1 MPELPADVARRR
13 TFAIISH
20 PDAGK
25 TTLTEKL
32 LLFGGAIQMAGTVKG
47 RKAAR
52 HATSD
57 WMRLEQQRG
66 ISVTSSV
73 MQFPYRGRVVNL
85 LDTPGHEDFSEDTY
99 RTLTAVDSALMVID
113 CAKGVEERT
122 IKLME
127 VCRLR
132 DTPIMTFINKLD
144 RDGREPIG
152 LLDEIEHVLRIAC
165 APVTWPIGMGRDLKG
180 IYHFL
185 EDRIYVYTAGERGR
199 AGSNLVIEGLASS
212 AAQEFLS
219 DAARTLHDEI
229 ELVRG
234 ATHRFDPEAYLA
246 GRQTPVFFGSAINNF
261 GVEELLSAF
270 VAHAPAPRSRDA
282 SERRVAPGEARFTGF
297 VFKIQ
302 ANMDPGHRD
311 RIAFVRLC
319 SGRYE
324 RGMRLHHVR
333 LDKQIKVSD
342 ALTFM
347 AADRTQAE
355 EACAGDILGLHN
367 HGTINIGDT
376 FTEGETLTFTG
387 IPNFAP
393 ELFRRAVLR
402 DPLRMKAL
410 QKGLSQLCEEGATQ
424 LFRPLRNNDLILGA
438 VGPLQFEVVAFRL
451 QDEYGVDCSFENV
464 NVVTARWVDGSNPA
478 KLEEFATR
486 AHDNLALDHAGALV
500 YLAPTRVNL
509 ELTLERWPDL
519 QFRMTREHQGQVC
532 TGIMGATVP
541 PRASG

>member
-1 MPELPADVARRR
+1 MSYLAAEIGRRR

-73 MQFPYRGRVVNL
+73 MQFPYRGCIVNL

-122 IKLME
+122 VKLME

-144 RDGREPIG
+144 RDGRPPIE
-152 LLDEIEHVLRIAC
+152 LLDEIERVLRIDT
-165 APVTWPIGMGRDLKG
+165 APLTWPIGAGSELRG
-180 IYHFL
+180 IYHL
-185 EDRIYVYTAGERGR
+185 AEDRIYVYAAGERGR
-199 AGSNLVIEGLASS
+199 VGENRTIDALE
-212 AAQEFLS
+212 S
-219 DAARTLHDEI
+219 DAAREFLGDRAASFLEEV
-229 ELVRG
+229 ELVKG
-234 ATHRFDPEAYLA
+234 ATKSFDVEAYLA
-246 GRQTPVFFGSAINNF
+246 GRQTPVFFGSALNNF

-270 VAHAPAPRSRDA
+270 TRHAPGPLPRAAR
-282 SERRVAPGEARFTGF
+282 ERAVSPAEPQLAGF

-311 RIAFVRLC
+311 RIAFLRLC
-319 SGRYE
+319 AGRYE
-324 RGMRLHHVR
+324 RGMRLFHVR
-333 LDKQIKVSD
+333 LDKEVRVAD

-347 AADRTQAE
+347 AAERAHAE
-355 EACAGDILGLHN
+355 EAYAGDIIGLHN

-376 FTEGETLTFTG
+376 FTEGERLVFTG
-387 IPNFAP
+387 VPNFAP
-393 ELFRRAVLR
+393 EIFRRAVLKE
-402 DPLRMKAL
+402 PLKMKAL
-410 QKGLSQLCEEGATQ
+410 SKGLSQLCEEGATQ
-424 LFRPLRNNDLILGA
+424 LFRPLRGNELILGA
-438 VGPLQFEVVAFRL
+438 VGQLQFEVVAFRL
-451 QDEYGVDCSFENV
+451 EDEYAVQCVFEPV
-464 NVVTARWVDGSNPA
+464 GIHTARWVDSA
-478 KLEEFATR
+478 DARRLQEFRSR
-486 AHDNLALDHAGALV
+486 AHEHLALDHSGALV
-500 YLAPTRVNL
+500 YLAPSRVNL
-509 ELTLERWPDL
+509 QLTLERWPDIR
-519 QFRMTREHQGQVC
+519 FHETREH
-532 TGIMGATVP
+532 
-541 PRASG
+541 ASA

>member
-1 MPELPADVARRR
+1 MSTLEQEIARRR

-32 LLFGGAIQMAGTVKG
+32 LLFGGAITMAGTVKG

-73 MQFPYRGRVVNL
+73 MQFPYRDHVINL

-122 IKLME
+122 IKLMD

-144 RDGREPIG
+144 RDGRAPIE
-152 LLDEIEHVLRIAC
+152 LLDEIERVLKIQC
-165 APVTWPIGMGRDLKG
+165 APITWPIGMGRELKG
-180 IYHFL
+180 IYHL
-185 EDRIYVYTAGERGR
+185 PEDRIYVYEAGERGR
-199 AGSNLVIEGLASS
+199 IGGNRVIDGLASGEANELLGD
-212 AAQEFLS
+212 AAQTF
-219 DAARTLHDEI
+219 ADEI

-234 ATHRFDPEAYLA
+234 ATSSFEAAAYRA
-246 GRQTPVFFGSAINNF
+246 GRQTPVFFGSAISNF
-261 GVEELLSAF
+261 GVEELLRSF
-270 VAHAPAPRSRDA
+270 VTHAPPPLPRVCR
-282 SERRVAPGEARFTGF
+282 ERPVEALEPKLSGF

-311 RIAFVRLC
+311 RIAFLRLC
-319 SGRYE
+319 SGRYQ
-324 RGMRLHHVR
+324 RGMRVRHVR
-333 LDKQIKVSD
+333 LDKELRIAD

-347 AADRTQAE
+347 AADRSAAE
-355 EACAGDILGLHN
+355 EAYAGDIIGLHN
-367 HGTINIGDT
+367 HGTINIGDS
-376 FTEGETLTFTG
+376 FSEGEMLHFTG

-393 ELFRRAVLR
+393 EIFRRAVLK

-410 QKGLSQLCEEGATQ
+410 GKGLDQLCEEGATQ
-424 LFRPLRNNDLILGA
+424 LFRPLRNSDLILGA
-438 VGPLQFEVVAFRL
+438 VGQLQFEVVTFRL
-451 QDEYGVDCSFENV
+451 QDEYAVQCAFENITV
-464 NVVTARWVDGSNPA
+464 HTARWVSAGDERKLTEFRA
-478 KLEEFATR
+478 KAYE
-486 AHDNLALDHAGALV
+486 HLAVDHGGALV
-500 YLAPTRVNL
+500 YLAPSRVNL
-509 ELTLERWPDL
+509 QLTQERWPDI
-519 QFRMTREHQGQVC
+519 QFHETREYLMQ
-532 TGIMGATVP
+532 
-541 PRASG
+541 

>member
-1 MPELPADVARRR
+1 MPAAELSTEIKRRR

-73 MQFPYRGRVVNL
+73 MQFPYRDCIVNL

-144 RDGREPIG
+144 RDGRAPIE
-152 LLDEIEHVLRIAC
+152 LLDEIEKVLGIRT
-165 APVTWPIGMGRDLKG
+165 APVTWPIGMGRELRG
-180 IYHFL
+180 IYHLL
-185 EDRIYVYTAGERGR
+185 EDRIYAYEAGEKGR
-199 AGSNLVIEGLASS
+199 VGENLTIEGLAS
-212 AAQEFLS
+212 AQAREFLGELAGAF
-219 DAARTLHDEI
+219 DEEI
-229 ELVRG
+229 ELVKG
-234 ATHRFDPEAYLA
+234 ATETFDSQAYRA

-261 GVEELLSAF
+261 GVEELL
-270 VAHAPAPRSRDA
+270 A
-282 SERRVAPGEARFTGF
+282 SFTANAPGPLPRAARERSVDPLESRLSGF

-311 RIAFVRLC
+311 RIAFMRLC
-319 SGRYE
+319 SGRYV
-324 RGMRLHHVR
+324 RGMRLYHTRLAKEVR
-333 LDKQIKVSD
+333 VAD

-347 AADRTQAE
+347 AADRSQAE
-355 EACAGDILGLHN
+355 EAFAGDIIGLHN

-376 FTEGETLTFTG
+376 FTEGERLAFTG
-387 IPNFAP
+387 VPNFAP
-393 ELFRRAVLR
+393 EMFRRAVLK
-402 DPLRMKAL
+402 DPLKMKAL

-424 LFRPLRNNDLILGA
+424 LFKPLRNNDLILGA
-438 VGPLQFEVVAFRL
+438 VGQLQFEVVAFRL
-451 QDEYGVDCSFENV
+451 QDEYGVQCVFDPINV
-464 NVVTARWVDGSNPA
+464 YTARWVAGGEPR
-478 KLEEFATR
+478 KLEEFR
-486 AHDNLALDHAGALV
+486 AKAYDALALDHAGALV
-500 YLAPTRVNL
+500 YLAPSRVNL
-509 ELTLERWPDL
+509 ELTLERWPDIV
-519 QFRMTREHQGQVC
+519 FRETREH
-532 TGIMGATVP
+532 A
-541 PRASG
+541 A

>member
-1 MPELPADVARRR
+1 MTSTGQETARRR

-66 ISVTSSV
+66 ISITSSV
-73 MQFPYRGRVVNL
+73 MQFPFRENIINL

-127 VCRLR
+127 VCRMR

-144 RDGREPIG
+144 REGRPPIE
-152 LLDEIEHVLRIAC
+152 LLDEIESVLKIRT
-165 APVTWPIGMGRDLKG
+165 APVTWPIGMGRDLAG
-180 IYHFL
+180 VYHLL
-185 EDRIYVYTAGERGR
+185 EDRIYAYESAGRNERGTNR
-199 AGSNLVIEGLASS
+199 TIDGLHS
-212 AAQEFLS
+212 AAGREFLG
-219 DAARTLHDEI
+219 DRAARFDDEI

-234 ATHRFDPEAYLA
+234 GTAEFDVDAYRD
-246 GRQTPVFFGSAINNF
+246 GRQSPVFFGSAISNF
-261 GVEELLSAF
+261 GVEELLAHFSAN
-270 VAHAPAPRSRDA
+270 
-282 SERRVAPGEARFTGF
+282 APGPLPRAAVQREVESGEEKLTGF

-302 ANMDPGHRD
+302 ANMDPQHRD
-311 RIAFVRLC
+311 RIAFMRLC
-319 SGRYE
+319 SGKYT
-324 RGMRLHHVR
+324 RGMRIYHVR
-333 LDKQIKVSD
+333 LAKEMRIAD

-347 AADRTQAE
+347 AADRSAAD
-355 EACAGDILGLHN
+355 EAFAGDIIGLHN

-376 FTEGETLTFTG
+376 FTEGEKLTFTG

-393 ELFRRAVLR
+393 EMFRRAVLK
-402 DPLRMKAL
+402 DPLKMKAL
-410 QKGLSQLCEEGATQ
+410 AKGLGQLCEEGATQ
-424 LFRPLRNNDLILGA
+424 LFKPLRNNDMILGA
-438 VGPLQFEVVAFRL
+438 VGQLQFEVVAFRL
-451 QDEYGVDCSFENV
+451 QDEYAVTSLFETIGVHS
-464 NVVTARWVDGSNPA
+464 ARWVYCADERH
-478 KLEEFATR
+478 LEEFRTKAYD
-486 AHDNLALDHAGALV
+486 HLAVDHAGKLV
-500 YLAPTRVNL
+500 YLAPSRVNL
-509 ELTLERWPDL
+509 ELTIERWPKIS
-519 QFRMTREHQGQVC
+519 FGATRESQ
-532 TGIMGATVP
+532 
-541 PRASG
+541 

>member
-1 MPELPADVARRR
+1 MTIATEVARRR

-32 LLFGGAIQMAGTVKG
+32 LLFGGAIQLAGTVKG

-73 MQFPYRGRVVNL
+73 MQFPYGDCVVNL

-144 RDGREPIG
+144 REGRAPIE
-152 LLDEIEHVLRIAC
+152 LLDEIEKVLGVAT
-165 APVTWPIGMGRDLKG
+165 APVTWPIGMGRELKG
-180 IYHFL
+180 IYHL
-185 EDRIYVYTAGERGR
+185 VLDRIYVYAAGERGR
-199 AGSNLVIEGLASS
+199 VGENIVIEGLHSPAGRELLGQH
-212 AAQEFLS
+212 AAAFDE
-219 DAARTLHDEI
+219 EI

-234 ATHRFDPEAYLA
+234 ATQEFDFDAYRA
-246 GRQTPVFFGSAINNF
+246 GKQTPVFFGSAISNF
-261 GVEELLSAF
+261 GVQELLEAF
-270 VAHAPAPRSRDA
+270 TQHAPGPLSRATRQRSV
-282 SERRVAPGEARFTGF
+282 EPNEEKLTGF

-302 ANMDPGHRD
+302 ANMDPSHRD
-311 RIAFVRLC
+311 RIAFMRLC
-319 SGRYE
+319 SGKYT

-333 LDKQIKVSD
+333 LDKDVRIAD
-342 ALTFM
+342 ALTFLASDRS
-347 AADRTQAE
+347 AAEDAY
-355 EACAGDILGLHN
+355 AGDIIGLHN
-367 HGTINIGDT
+367 HGTINIGDS
-376 FTEGETLTFTG
+376 FTEGEELAFTG

-393 ELFRRAVLR
+393 EMFRRAVLK
-402 DPLRMKAL
+402 DPLKMKAL
-410 QKGLSQLCEEGATQ
+410 GKGLGQLCEEGATQ
-424 LFRPLRNNDLILGA
+424 LFKPLRNNDQILGA
-438 VGPLQFEVVAFRL
+438 VGQLQFEVVAFRL
-451 QDEYGVDCSFENV
+451 QDEYAVQCAFEPIGVH
-464 NVVTARWVDGSNPA
+464 TARWVQCADA
-478 KLEEFATR
+478 KMLEEFRTKAYE
-486 AHDNLALDHAGALV
+486 HLALDHSGALV
-500 YLAPTRVNL
+500 YLAPSRVNL
-509 ELTLERWPDL
+509 HLTIERWPGIV
-519 QFRMTREHQGQVC
+519 FRETRE
-532 TGIMGATVP
+532 AN
-541 PRASG
+541 

>member
-1 MPELPADVARRR
+1 MADLAAEVARRR

-73 MQFPYRGRVVNL
+73 MQFPYRDYIVNL

-122 IKLME
+122 VKLME

-144 RDGREPIG
+144 RDGRSPIE
-152 LLDEIEHVLRIAC
+152 LLDEIESVLRIGT
-165 APVTWPIGMGRDLKG
+165 APITWPIGMGRELRG
-180 IYHFL
+180 IYHL
-185 EDRIYVYTAGERGR
+185 AEDRIYVYTAGERGR
-199 AGSNLVIEGLASS
+199 IGENRTIDGLASPQ
-212 AAQEFLS
+212 AQQLLGEQAGTF
-219 DAARTLHDEI
+219 AEEI
-229 ELVRG
+229 ALVRG
-234 ATHRFDPEAYLA
+234 ATETFAVEAYRA
-246 GRQTPVFFGSAINNF
+246 GEQTPVFFGSAINNF
-261 GVEELLSAF
+261 GVEELLNAF
-270 VAHAPAPRSRDA
+270 TTYAPAPLPRAAR
-282 SERRVAPGEARFTGF
+282 ERRVAPEEPALTGF

-311 RIAFVRLC
+311 RIAFLRLC

-324 RGMRLHHVR
+324 RGMRLFQVR
-333 LDKQIKVSD
+333 LDKEVRVAD

-347 AADRTQAE
+347 AADRTHAE
-355 EACAGDILGLHN
+355 EAFAGDIIGLHN
-367 HGTINIGDT
+367 RGTINIGDT
-376 FTEGETLTFTG
+376 FSEGERLTFTG
-387 IPNFAP
+387 VPDFAP
-393 ELFRRAVLR
+393 EIFRRAVLK

-424 LFRPLRNNDLILGA
+424 LFKPLRNNDLILGA
-438 VGPLQFEVVAFRL
+438 VGQLQFEVVAFRL
-451 QDEYGVDCSFENV
+451 QDEYGVNSSFDPV
-464 NVVTARWVDGSNPA
+464 AVHTARWVQAEDPSRLA
-478 KLEEFATR
+478 EFR
-486 AHDNLALDHAGALV
+486 ARAQEHLAIDHSDALV
-500 YLAPTRVNL
+500 YLAPSRVNL
-509 ELTLERWPDL
+509 ELTIERWPDIRFL
-519 QFRMTREHQGQVC
+519 ETREH
-532 TGIMGATVP
+532 AH
-541 PRASG
+541 A

>member
-1 MPELPADVARRR
+1 VTESLARQIQQRR

-32 LLFGGAIQMAGTVKG
+32 LLFGGAIQMAGAVKG

-73 MQFPYRGRVVNL
+73 MQFPYRESIVNL

-144 RDGREPIG
+144 RDGRPPIE
-152 LLDEIEHVLRIAC
+152 LLDEIERVLKIRT

-180 IYHFL
+180 IYHLL
-185 EDRIYVYTAGERGR
+185 EDRIYAYEAGKGGR
-199 AGSNLVIEGLASS
+199 VGENLTIDRLRSDE
-212 AAQEFLS
+212 AQEFLG
-219 DAARTLHDEI
+219 DMARTFADEI
-229 ELVRG
+229 ELVKG
-234 ATHRFDPEAYLA
+234 ATDTFDPAAYRA
-246 GRQTPVFFGSAINNF
+246 ARQTPVFFGSAISNF
-261 GVEELLSAF
+261 GVEELL
-270 VAHAPAPRSRDA
+270 A
-282 SERRVAPGEARFTGF
+282 SFTSNAPGPLPRATRERPVEPLEDKLTGF
-297 VFKIQ
+297 IFKIQ

-311 RIAFVRLC
+311 RIAFMRLC
-319 SGRYE
+319 SGRYQ
-324 RGMRLHHVR
+324 RGMRLYHVR
-333 LDKQIKVSD
+333 QRKEVRVAD

-347 AADRTQAE
+347 AADRAQAE
-355 EACAGDILGLHN
+355 EAFAGDIIGLHN

-376 FTEGETLTFTG
+376 FTEGEKLAFTG

-393 ELFRRAVLR
+393 ELFRRAVLK
-402 DPLRMKAL
+402 DPLKMKAL
-410 QKGLSQLCEEGATQ
+410 AKGLSQLCEEGATQ
-424 LFRPLRNNDLILGA
+424 LFKPLRNNDMILGA

-451 QDEYGVDCSFENV
+451 EDEYSVNCVFDGVSV
-464 NVVTARWVDGSNPA
+464 HTARWVTGDER
-478 KLEEFATR
+478 KIEEFRIKAYE
-486 AHDNLALDHAGALV
+486 NLAMDHAGQLV
-500 YLAPTRVNL
+500 YLAPSRVNL
-509 ELTLERWPDL
+509 GLTLERWPDL
-519 QFRMTREHQGQVC
+519 RFSQTRES
-532 TGIMGATVP
+532 
-541 PRASG
+541 AS